1 MKESS
6 LWTLVWTV
14 SLVTSLTVAQSSVNC
29 PSHSE
34 ISPCSCTL
42 KKSGLDIVCEYT
54 DLSHIDDVMRSLK
67 GRTNTVIFY
76 LRLRHN
82 SLPKLQPYVFLGL
95 DIRHLTIH
103 NSSLAKL
110 EESSLSS
117 IGTGLTQ
124 LDLSQNSLLS
134 VPSSALKDLQH
145 LLILNLNR
153 NKIKAIHKKAFE
165 GLDTLEILSL
175 YENEISIIE
184 EDAFKGLHKKLRR
197 LNLGGNHL
205 TKVPTQAL
213 RTLDM
218 LKKLEMQE
226 NRITA
231 IQEGDFEGL
240 KSLDSLGLAHN
251 QLREVPARVF
261 AHLTQLN
268 SLELDG
274 NQITHVD
281 PDAFIGLEV
290 LRNEQDYVKII
301 VGRSGRKASCK
312 FSQTR
317 YEENVTNYILSSM
330 VPFSTVQMPSFR
342 KIFDDL
348 EIKQSTTPLKHLT
361 RRTLRYFDVYENGLF
376 AAVATVF
383 HPSFKTRW
391 VKYLSS
397 TAQKIIHDS
406 AMQIAKDA
414 INRSHQPQAQQSSV
428 DNFFNFSDDE
438 NKSTNT
444 SFRTTDPEIEL
455 LQFLKKP
462 CTEDLTTLKA
472 YPTVKKLFLYYNT
485 LLPSS
490 AAVER
495 LFSYAT
501 MINLPKYNQNLQ
513 YLRLGDNNLHAVPS
527 DALRR
532 LHRLRHLDLKA
543 NNITSLPEDAFTGYG
558 DSITFLNLQK
568 NLIKLLPPLVFENL
582 NSLETLNL
590 QNNKLTRIQ
599 EEVTENIVDTLRHID
614 ITDNPLICDCELR
627 WYSIWLENLRDKDEE
642 RMSRKRTV
650 CLMVNEHREYSV
662 QNIPLERMGCV
673 GKNAGRTSSTGS
685 CRVYVNTMLQL
696 VTTAI
701 TML

>member
-175 YENEISIIE
+175 YENEISTIE
-184 EDAFKGLHKKLRR
+184 EDAFKGLHNRKLRR

-205 TKVPTQAL
+205 SKVPTQAL

-231 IQEGDFEGL
+231 IQEGDFE
-240 KSLDSLGLAHN
+240 GLAHN

-281 PDAFIGLEV
+281 PDAFIGLE
-290 LRNEQDYVKII
+290 E
-301 VGRSGRKASCK
+301 
-312 FSQTR
+312 
-317 YEENVTNYILSSM
+317 
-330 VPFSTVQMPSFR
+330 
-342 KIFDDL
+342 
-348 EIKQSTTPLKHLT
+348 
-361 RRTLRYFDVYENGLF
+361 
-376 AAVATVF
+376 
-383 HPSFKTRW
+383 
-391 VKYLSS
+391 
-397 TAQKIIHDS
+397 
-406 AMQIAKDA
+406 
-414 INRSHQPQAQQSSV
+414 
-428 DNFFNFSDDE
+428 
-438 NKSTNT
+438 
-444 SFRTTDPEIEL
+444 
-455 LQFLKKP
+455 
-462 CTEDLTTLKA
+462 
-472 YPTVKKLFLYYNT
+472 
-485 LLPSS
+485 
-490 AAVER
+490 
-495 LFSYAT
+495 
-501 MINLPKYNQNLQ
+501 NLQ

-568 NLIKLLPPLVFENL
+568 NLIKVLPPLVFENL

-673 GKNAGRTSSTGS
+673 GKNAGRTSSTGN

>member
-1 MKESS
+1 MKENGLWS
-6 LWTLVWTV
+6 LICMVCVIMGLTLAQ
-14 SLVTSLTVAQSSVNC
+14 TSQIC
-29 PSHSE
+29 PSHDA

-42 KKSGLDIVCEYT
+42 KKSGLDIVCEFT
-54 DLSHIDDVMRSLK
+54 ELAHISHVMTALK

-124 LDLSQNSLLS
+124 LDLSQNALLS

-175 YENEISIIE
+175 YENEISTIE
-184 EDAFKGLHKKLRR
+184 EEAFTGLHNRKLKR
-197 LNLGGNHL
+197 LNLGANEL
-205 TKVPTQAL
+205 NKVPTQAL
-213 RTLDM
+213 HTLDT

-226 NRITA
+226 NRLSI
-231 IQEGDFEGL
+231 IQEGDFDGL
-240 KSLDSLGLAHN
+240 KGLDSLVLAHN

-261 AHLTQLN
+261 SHLTQLN

-281 PDAFIGLEV
+281 PDAFIGLE
-290 LRNEQDYVKII
+290 E
-301 VGRSGRKASCK
+301 
-312 FSQTR
+312 
-317 YEENVTNYILSSM
+317 
-330 VPFSTVQMPSFR
+330 
-342 KIFDDL
+342 
-348 EIKQSTTPLKHLT
+348 
-361 RRTLRYFDVYENGLF
+361 
-376 AAVATVF
+376 
-383 HPSFKTRW
+383 
-391 VKYLSS
+391 
-397 TAQKIIHDS
+397 
-406 AMQIAKDA
+406 
-414 INRSHQPQAQQSSV
+414 
-428 DNFFNFSDDE
+428 
-438 NKSTNT
+438 
-444 SFRTTDPEIEL
+444 
-455 LQFLKKP
+455 
-462 CTEDLTTLKA
+462 
-472 YPTVKKLFLYYNT
+472 
-485 LLPSS
+485 
-490 AAVER
+490 
-495 LFSYAT
+495 
-501 MINLPKYNQNLQ
+501 NLQ

-532 LHRLRHLDLKA
+532 LHRLRHLDLRA
-543 NNITSLPEDAFTGYG
+543 NNITVLPEDAFTGYG

-568 NLIKLLPPLVFENL
+568 NLIKMLPPLVFENL

-590 QNNKLTRIQ
+590 QNNKLTHIP
-599 EEVTENIVDTLRHID
+599 EEVTENIVDTLRQID

-627 WYSIWLENLRDKDEE
+627 WYSVWLGNLRDKDDE

-650 CLMVNEHREYSV
+650 CTMMNERREYSV

-673 GKNAGRTSSTGS
+673 GKNTGRTSSTGN
-685 CRVYVNTMLQL
+685 CRVYVDTMLQL
-696 VTTAI
+696 LTAAI
-701 TML
+701 AIL